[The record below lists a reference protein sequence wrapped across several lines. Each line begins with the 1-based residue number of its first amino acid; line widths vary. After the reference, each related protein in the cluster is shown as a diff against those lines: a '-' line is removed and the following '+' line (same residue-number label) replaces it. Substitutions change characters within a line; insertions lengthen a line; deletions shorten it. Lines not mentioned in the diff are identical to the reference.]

1 MRLAFAFLMNRVYP
15 SSARAL
21 QDRMTAALARYTG

>member
-1 MRLAFAFLMNRVYP
+1 MGVRAAIVFAAESRN

-21 QDRMTAALARYTG
+21 QDRPFAPS